1 MLRSGLRGTLRG
13 PADSPVVGGTT
24 LTSRR
29 NVQLTASAIAAAL
42 VIIIGLWPPVA
53 PENMHMD
60 PPRSLA
66 RPVVAS
72 NNNVHHAS
80 GARDHARTQALPVMS
95 TPDRRMRVAVTVLM
109 ANAPWKT
116 PDIRP
121 TLDGLL
127 VLQRSVTDRSDH
139 ELLNITFVALV
150 MPDVEQ
156 RVLSF
161 LKWAGW
167 VVEIRAPPLEAS
179 EVRNKQIAK
188 EIVTD
193 GAIGIAEMCKVY
205 GFVMTAYD
213 RVVMVDADVFFHQGV
228 EHVLRDFDGT
238 AFSLGDHLRKSGS
251 SADHP
256 DVGEHDDNDSTQRR
270 APSIGWTKGGWVI
283 ERINGGFL
291 VFNPHS
297 LGERHF
303 TGIVD
308 IVKEGDFR
316 SGTGWRGSGI
326 GWTYGGRTIQGV
338 LPYYFFDGLVKELA
352 KEGDAEGID
361 PSKVRNGSFSVYDV
375 KLNRCRFNNMVQ
387 LEECKVTPYEQ
398 IVSNHFT
405 GSCTKPWTCGSA
417 GHPLCSRFV
426 HEWWKLYD
434 VVRLDYATRL
444 GRAGPQSTEA
454 QRNAAERLR
463 SLRNRCHGGYQPMSE
478 SLIAV
483 AMEQ

>member
-1 MLRSGLRGTLRG
+1 MPRSG
-13 PADSPVVGGTT
+13 SPSAVAAG
-24 LTSRR
+24 SRR
-29 NVQLTASAIAAAL
+29 ITHVTVSAITAAL
-42 VIIIGLWPPVA
+42 VLLIVYWVSSENTHAHYRPHSSA
-53 PENMHMD
+53 PI
-60 PPRSLA
+60 A
-66 RPVVAS
+66 TS
-72 NNNVHHAS
+72 NEAPTT
-80 GARDHARTQALPVMS
+80 GADKIVSPMFS
-95 TPDRRMRVAVTVLM
+95 EPDRRMRVAVTVLM

-127 VLQRSVTDRSDH
+127 VLQRSVMDRSDH

-251 SADHP
+251 SADRRRG
-256 DVGEHDDNDSTQRR
+256 DRGYQRD
-270 APSIGWTKGGWVI
+270 PSIGWTKGGWES

-308 IVKEGDFR
+308 IVKEGDYR
-316 SGTGWRGSGI
+316 LGSGWRGSGI

-387 LEECKVTPYEQ
+387 LEECKVTPYER

-405 GSCTKPWTCGSA
+405 GSCRKPWGCGKHE
-417 GHPLCSRFV
+417 HPLCVQFVEQWWNTRNSVRDHYAAALAPRSSDVSLSSDSRS
-426 HEWWKLYD
+426 KAAA
-434 VVRLDYATRL
+434 RLATLPDQCSRGYA
-444 GRAGPQSTEA
+444 SI
-454 QRNAAERLR
+454 
-463 SLRNRCHGGYQPMSE
+463 SE
-478 SLIAV
+478 SIIEVAV
-483 AMEQ
+483 EEEEY